1 MAEGVIDPWPSV
13 VSVARVS
20 RGGVDLRFDL
30 DEPARKAIAQ
40 TLGLVAL
47 ESLNAEIFLRPWMD
61 GAEVSGLIR
70 ARVTQVCSVSA
81 DEFEE
86 PIESRFSVHVLPADS
101 EYAPQDEDSGG
112 ELGLDP
118 EGDDPPD
125 VLEGEAI
132 DVSAYVIEH
141 LALELDPFPRKPGA
155 VFQQPP
161 EPVDLSP
168 FAALKKLKTD
178 PEVGGEG
185 G

>member
-1 MAEGVIDPWPSV
+1 MAEGVIDPWPSAV
-13 VSVARVS
+13 TLGRVS
-20 RGGVDLRFDL
+20 RGGVDLRF
-30 DEPARKAIAQ
+30 EPDAEALKEIAKI
-40 TLGLVAL
+40 LGLV
-47 ESLNAEIFLRPWMD
+47 SLDSLTAEVFLRSWMD

-125 VLEGEAI
+125 VLESETI
-132 DVSAYVIEH
+132 DVSGYVIEH

-155 VFQQPP
+155 VFEPPP

-168 FAALKKLKTD
+168 FAALKALKTD
-178 PEVGGEG
+178 PEAGSEG
-185 G
+185 A

>member
-1 MAEGVIDPWPSV
+1 MAEGVIDPWPSAV
-13 VSVARVS
+13 PVARVS
-20 RGGVDLRFDL
+20 RGPIDLRFEPDAAVLKDL
-30 DEPARKAIAQ
+30 AKL
-40 TLGLVAL
+40 LGLVAV
-47 ESLNAEIFLRPWMD
+47 ESLTAEVFLRPWMD

-86 PIESRFSVHVLPADS
+86 PVESRFSVHVLPADS

-125 VLEGEAI
+125 VLEGESI
-132 DVSAYVIEH
+132 DVSGYVIEH

-155 VFQQPP
+155 VFQPP
-161 EPVDLSP
+161 VEPVDLSP
-168 FAALKKLKTD
+168 FAALKKLKSD
-178 PEVGGEG
+178 PETGGEG
-185 G
+185 A

>member
-13 VSVARVS
+13 VTVGRVS
-20 RGGVDLRFDL
+20 RGGVDLRFEP
-30 DEPARKAIAQ
+30 DEAARKEIAK
-40 TLGLVAL
+40 TLGLV
-47 ESLNAEIFLRPWMD
+47 SLDSLTAEIFLRSWMD

-86 PIESRFSVHVLPADS
+86 PIESRFSVRVLPADS

-112 ELGLDP
+112 ELGIDP
-118 EGDDPPD
+118 DGDDPPD

-132 DVSAYVIEH
+132 DVSGYVIEH

-155 VFQQPP
+155 VFVQPP
-161 EPVDLSP
+161 EPVELSP
-168 FAALKKLKTD
+168 FAALRKLRD
-178 PEVGGEG
+178 EPETGGDG

>member
-1 MAEGVIDPWPSV
+1 MAEGVIDPWPNAV
-13 VSVARVS
+13 TLGRVS
-20 RGGVDLRFDL
+20 RGGVDLRF
-30 DEPARKAIAQ
+30 EPGEAERREIAKI
-40 TLGLVAL
+40 LGLVSL
-47 ESLNAEIFLRPWMD
+47 ESLTAEVFLRPWMD

-86 PIESRFSVHVLPADS
+86 PVESRFSVHILPADS
-101 EYAPQDEDSGG
+101 EYAPQDEDTGG

-125 VLEGEAI
+125 VLEGETI
-132 DVSAYVIEH
+132 DVSGYVIEH

-155 VFQQPP
+155 VFEPPP

-168 FAALKKLKTD
+168 FAALKALKTD
-178 PEVGGEG
+178 PEPGGDG
-185 G
+185 A

>member
-1 MAEGVIDPWPSV
+1 MAEGVIDPWPSAV
-13 VSVARVS
+13 PVARVS
-20 RGGVDLRFDL
+20 RGAVDLRF
-30 DEPARKAIAQ
+30 EPDAAALKDIAK
-40 TLGLVAL
+40 TLGLV
-47 ESLNAEIFLRPWMD
+47 SLDSLTAEIFLRPWMD

-112 ELGLDP
+112 ELGMDP

-125 VLEGEAI
+125 VLEGQSI
-132 DVSAYVIEH
+132 DVSGYVIEH

-155 VFQQPP
+155 VFEPPP

-168 FAALKKLKTD
+168 FAALKALKTD
-178 PEVGGEG
+178 PEAGGEG
-185 G
+185 A

>member
-1 MAEGVIDPWPSV
+1 MAEGVIESWPSA
-13 VSVARVS
+13 VALGRVS

-30 DEPARKAIAQ
+30 DEPARREIAK
-40 TLGLVAL
+40 TLGLVSL
-47 ESLNAEIFLRPWMD
+47 ESLTAEVFLRPWMD

-70 ARVTQVCSVSA
+70 ARVTQLCSVSA

-86 PIESRFSVHVLPADS
+86 PVESRFSVHVLPADS
-101 EYAPQDEDSGG
+101 EYAPQDVDAGG

-125 VLEGEAI
+125 VLEGETV

-168 FAALKKLKTD
+168 FSALKTLKSD
-178 PEVGGEG
+178 PDTGGEG
-185 G
+185 A

>member
-1 MAEGVIDPWPSV
+1 MAEGVIDSWPST
-13 VSVARVS
+13 VALGRVS
-20 RGGVDLRFDL
+20 RGPVDLRF
-30 DEPARKAIAQ
+30 EPDAAVLKEIAKL
-40 TLGLVAL
+40 LGLVAV
-47 ESLNAEIFLRPWMD
+47 ESLTAEVFLRPWMD

-86 PIESRFSVHVLPADS
+86 PIESRFSVHVLAADS
-101 EYAPQDEDSGG
+101 EYGPQDEDNGG

-125 VLEGEAI
+125 ILEGETI
-132 DVSAYVIEH
+132 DVSGYVIEH

-155 VFQQPP
+155 VFQPPP

-168 FAALKKLKTD
+168 FAALKKLKSD
-178 PEVGGEG
+178 PEAGGEG
-185 G
+185 A